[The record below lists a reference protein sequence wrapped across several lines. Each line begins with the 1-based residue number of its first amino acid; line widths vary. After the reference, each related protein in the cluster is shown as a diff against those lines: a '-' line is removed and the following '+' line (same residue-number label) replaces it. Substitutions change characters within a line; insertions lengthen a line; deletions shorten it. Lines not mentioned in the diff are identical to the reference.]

1 MDEQI
6 RSSTHPSLDKL
17 NMRYTKAVDMIERWI
32 SKRLKHVD
40 PPQPEMRGKLQI
52 YSFPK
57 DEDTFFLL
65 KMIQIVSGLRAA
77 KTLIDNQFV
86 YEWNLLSRSILE
98 VIEDVTCILAI
109 QAKPSLGTKTFEQI
123 LRSFFVEDID
133 NQGDPSNERIK
144 APSREQIRRA
154 IREHTSG
161 GSDFTEAST
170 VLYRM
175 GSSVLHGRYSGIMQM
190 YSQELFQFRSTN
202 VGGIEGVSISF
213 DRHLNLTAMTLKTF
227 AVVVGKWFGPV
238 PYRRFVERAERL
250 EKEVQGSQNIL
261 YSAEVRKAMED
272 YEQR

>member
-1 MDEQI
+1 
-6 RSSTHPSLDKL
+6 
-17 NMRYTKAVDMIERWI
+17 MRYTKAVDMMERWI

-77 KTLIDNQFV
+77 KALIDNQFV
-86 YEWNLLSRSILE
+86 YEWNLLSRSIFE
-98 VIEDVTCILAI
+98 VIEDVMCILAI
-109 QAKPSLGTKTFEQI
+109 QDKPSVGTNKTREQI

-154 IREHTSG
+154 IREHPSG
-161 GSDFTEAST
+161 GSNITEAST

-190 YSQELFQFRSTN
+190 YSQELSQFRSTN
-202 VGGIEGVSISF
+202 VGGIAGVAISF
-213 DRHLNLTAMTLKTF
+213 DRHLNFTVMALKTF

-238 PYRRFVERAERL
+238 PYNRFVERAERL
-250 EKEVQGSQNIL
+250 EKKVQGSQNIL
-261 YSAEVRKAMED
+261 YSAEVRKATKD